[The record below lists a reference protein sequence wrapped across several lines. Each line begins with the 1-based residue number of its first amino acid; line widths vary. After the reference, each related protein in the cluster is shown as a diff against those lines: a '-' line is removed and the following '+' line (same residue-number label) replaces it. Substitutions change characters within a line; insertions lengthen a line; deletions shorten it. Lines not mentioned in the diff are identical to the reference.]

1 MGLDFAAAS
10 VSAVILVAL
19 SAAALALQRLLM
31 RNAARYRTL
40 SGKAFAAR
48 TIDLG
53 AGTHVLT
60 ALVVAYVLF
69 ALVLPYGTM
78 LAASL
83 MKSIGNGL
91 SLDNLTLANFET
103 VLGDRSIRKAARLS
117 LMLAAASAAIVA
129 VLGVVVGWLIVRTR
143 FAGRTL
149 LDYASVLP
157 LALPGTALAFA
168 LIVIYLN
175 FPGNLLGIYGTPT
188 ILLFAYLARFLP
200 LGVRNSQTTL
210 VQIAPEL
217 EEASRLAGAGEA
229 GTLLRITVPLL
240 APAILY
246 TFVLVFILA
255 IPELSASIVLR
266 GFNTE
271 TISTSLLAA
280 WNGNGG
286 LAVASVY
293 GIAIFAFVSALLF
306 VATLIGR
313 RAGVARFGLV

>member
-1 MGLDFAAAS
+1 
-10 VSAVILVAL
+10 
-19 SAAALALQRLLM
+19 
-31 RNAARYRTL
+31 
-40 SGKAFAAR
+40 
-48 TIDLG
+48 
-53 AGTHVLT
+53 
-60 ALVVAYVLF
+60 
-69 ALVLPYGTM
+69 
-78 LAASL
+78 
-83 MKSIGNGL
+83 
-91 SLDNLTLANFET
+91 
-103 VLGDRSIRKAARLS
+103 
-117 LMLAAASAAIVA
+117 MLAAASAAIVA

-286 LAVASVY
+286 LAVASAY

-313 RAGVARFGLV
+313 RAGVARFGLD